1 MTTLALL
8 ALAVARPAAPVD
20 PPIVAASLFKNGY
33 AYVVRQTALPAGGE
47 LVLRMPETAVL
58 GTFWIAGSPGV
69 KIGEVTSTTVETESE
84 RNATNLDE
92 LLAWNV
98 GRKVRLEATTVHSQ
112 QSWAVE
118 GKLLSADG
126 QFAVI
131 EGNGMRNAVAK
142 SSINRLVSFEGE
154 FLVYSQ
160 KVKQIARVLRIRATG
175 PTDGQIMVT
184 AMQPGMSWVPAYRA
198 DITDDKKLKLVARAT
213 LFNELG
219 NLDGIQAKLVVGF
232 PNVAYLGVT
241 EPLVSPAGLAQFLR
255 AVGDA
260 GGAPGA
266 PMGGSGGMANQM
278 AARESTGDAD
288 FFGSFEPGTSGGEQ
302 LEDLFFYTL
311 PNVRLK
317 VGERS
322 YLVLFETEAEYKR
335 VFTLDVPDRSG
346 VYASGQD
353 AWRGGPTV
361 NEPLDVWHTVRFP
374 NTAGVPLTTGVA
386 TVVKSGEVLGQDR
399 ISYTSRGAE
408 ASLRI
413 AKALDIRAD
422 ALEEEVTRERGFVV
436 RDGRPIYDRVTVRG
450 TVEITNRKETAV
462 TMRVTKSFAGEA
474 TEVGQGGEATKT
486 PAGLGQLNPYTRVVW
501 KPEVKKGETMRL
513 TFTYQLLTPSQ

>member
-58 GTFWIAGSPGV
+58 GTFLIAGSPGV

-241 EPLVSPAGLAQFLR
+241 EPLVSPAGLAQFLPSGTR
-255 AVGDA
+255 AVRQ
-260 GGAPGA
+260 APRWAAVAAWRTRWLPGSPQATPTSLA
-266 PMGGSGGMANQM
+266 PSNPGLRAASSWRTCSSTRCRTCGSRSASDRIWCSSRPRPSTSESSRWTSPTAQASMP
-278 AARESTGDAD
+278 AART
-288 FFGSFEPGTSGGEQ
+288 P
-302 LEDLFFYTL
+302 
-311 PNVRLK
+311 
-317 VGERS
+317 
-322 YLVLFETEAEYKR
+322 
-335 VFTLDVPDRSG
+335 
-346 VYASGQD
+346 
-353 AWRGGPTV
+353 
-361 NEPLDVWHTVRFP
+361 
-374 NTAGVPLTTGVA
+374 GVA
-386 TVVKSGEVLGQDR
+386 G
-399 ISYTSRGAE
+399 
-408 ASLRI
+408 
-413 AKALDIRAD
+413 
-422 ALEEEVTRERGFVV
+422 
-436 RDGRPIYDRVTVRG
+436 
-450 TVEITNRKETAV
+450 
-462 TMRVTKSFAGEA
+462 
-474 TEVGQGGEATKT
+474 
-486 PAGLGQLNPYTRVVW
+486 
-501 KPEVKKGETMRL
+501 
-513 TFTYQLLTPSQ
+513 